1 MTEAEKLAISSVPTI
16 SEGLKWM
23 VKQAGITRSEL
34 ADRLGVTKGSVDY
47 SLRPGANLRA
57 SRVARI
63 ARACGFRLRLELEPL
78 QREAE
83 ANA

>member
-1 MTEAEKLAISSVPTI
+1 MKAEKPNISSVPTI
-16 SEGLKWM
+16 SDGLKWM

-63 ARACGFRLRLELEPL
+63 ARACGFRLHLELEPL
-78 QREAE
+78 RQEGE
-83 ANA
+83 VNA